1 MSKRQADQADIRE
14 QNKSTAFGNGSNRHS
29 TEAKNEMGDFEDA
42 WEDEMEE
49 EHVVENNDMEDEGED
64 GTVASFHNHMD
75 GILILF
81 ALIRYGC

>member
-14 QNKSTAFGNGSNRHS
+14 QSKSTAFGNGSSRHA

-49 EHVVENNDMEDEGED
+49 EEIVENNDMEDEGED
-64 GTVASFHNHMD
+64 GTMAFFIT
-75 GILILF
+75 ILMEFLYITF
-81 ALIRYGC
+81 YI